1 MSPWFRNTLMIH
13 LLSYVLRAY
22 LRVQWSKCTEFKMY
36 FRTHLLWGLYMFFE
50 VQTQLKLSFLVKCR
64 LNKAAKVH
72 GNNYFTMGV
81 D

>member
-1 MSPWFRNTLMIH
+1 MIH

-50 VQTQLKLSFLVKCR
+50 VQTQLKLFIFSE
-64 LNKAAKVH
+64 
-72 GNNYFTMGV
+72 M
-81 D
+81 